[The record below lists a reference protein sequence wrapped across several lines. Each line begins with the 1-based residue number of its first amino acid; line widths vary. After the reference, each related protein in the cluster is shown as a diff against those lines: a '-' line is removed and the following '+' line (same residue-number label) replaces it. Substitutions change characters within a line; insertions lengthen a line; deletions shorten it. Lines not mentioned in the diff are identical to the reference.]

1 MKYFLV
7 GYYGFGNCGDL
18 ASLYKVQKLIQSVD
32 ESAEFRCLHASQ
44 SSNQSLVYRW
54 SFLAIVNSVFWS
66 NKVVFGGGSILQ
78 NSSSKLSLYYYL
90 SLIILTRL
98 CGKKVLLMSQGFGPI
113 FGWFSRVIV
122 RVVLRL
128 VSQISVRDN
137 YSFSLFKL
145 STKRHLILA
154 SDITFFNEKYV
165 FKNDIDQLHI
175 GLALKPDWVESSL
188 LQRLYHVIQKQSEK
202 LIYYAFFPSQDMAVY
217 NQLGVVG
224 SHVHVVQNLFYKD
237 QLPKVKLMIV
247 MRYHAAVWC
256 ALNGIPFIALS
267 KDPKLDSISK
277 SLGQERFLCYDSV
290 DVASFNTLFNEVL
303 LRLDH
308 YTDIVVDKAKELIK
322 QSEKHQEMLY
332 EKN

>member
-1 MKYFLV
+1 
-7 GYYGFGNCGDL
+7 
-18 ASLYKVQKLIQSVD
+18 
-32 ESAEFRCLHASQ
+32 
-44 SSNQSLVYRW
+44 
-54 SFLAIVNSVFWS
+54 
-66 NKVVFGGGSILQ
+66 
-78 NSSSKLSLYYYL
+78 
-90 SLIILTRL
+90 
-98 CGKKVLLMSQGFGPI
+98 
-113 FGWFSRVIV
+113 
-122 RVVLRL
+122 
-128 VSQISVRDN
+128 
-137 YSFSLFKL
+137 
-145 STKRHLILA
+145 
-154 SDITFFNEKYV
+154 V

-188 LQRLYHVIQKQSEK
+188 LQQLYHVIQKQSEK
-202 LIYYAFFPSQDMAVY
+202 MIYYAFFPSQDMAVY

-277 SLGQERFLCYDSV
+277 SLGQECFLCYDSV
-290 DVASFNTLFNEVL
+290 AVASFNTLFNKVL

-322 QSEKHQEMLY
+322 QSEKHQELLH